1 MKKIYENPTTT
12 VVKIVTNHLMVGS
25 ESIPVSETNY
35 DGETTIESR
44 RGTIWD
50 DEEDDEYDF

>member
-35 DGETTIESR
+35 NGSATIESR

-50 DEEDDEYDF
+50 DEDEEY

>member
-25 ESIPVSETNY
+25 ESISVSETNY
-35 DGETTIESR
+35 NGSATIESR

-50 DEEDDEYDF
+50 DEDEEY